1 MEEKRDEHD
10 ETKCGK
16 DIVTMVIDKF
26 KSGEHDE
33 TNNGMESHSSA
44 ADIQSSG
51 FEEENLGC
59 SNVNASIS
67 NDKDDSDH
75 HDTEAK
81 FNPLFEKKNALHSG
95 ISSSNAIGTIAMT
108 LPEADA
114 SGAPKRRLSTP
125 SAIFSS
131 EAGIQV
137 RRKDKVCMPL
147 SFVRSLILLCHATSL
162 SIGRRRQ

>member
-1 MEEKRDEHD
+1 M
-10 ETKCGK
+10 
-16 DIVTMVIDKF
+16 

-51 FEEENLGC
+51 FGEENLGH
-59 SNVNASIS
+59 SNVKGASIS

-81 FNPLFEKKNALHSG
+81 FNPLFEEKNALHSG
-95 ISSSNAIGTIAMT
+95 ISSSNAIGAIAMT

-114 SGAPKRRLSTP
+114 GGAPKRRLSTP

-137 RRKDKVCMPL
+137 RRRRRDKVCMSL
-147 SFVRSLILLCHATSL
+147 SFVRLLILSYRHATSL
-162 SIGRRRQ
+162 SIGRWRQ

>member
-1 MEEKRDEHD
+1 M
-10 ETKCGK
+10 
-16 DIVTMVIDKF
+16 

-44 ADIQSSG
+44 ADIQSSSFG
-51 FEEENLGC
+51 EDNLGH
-59 SNVNASIS
+59 SNVKDASIS

-75 HDTEAK
+75 DNEVRI
-81 FNPLFEKKNALHSG
+81 NPLFEKKNALHSG

-108 LPEADA
+108 SD
-114 SGAPKRRLSTP
+114 GAPKRRLSTP

-137 RRKDKVCMPL
+137 RRKRDKVCYCH
-147 SFVRSLILLCHATSL
+147 SSAYVYYRIVCQSLLLL
-162 SIGRRRQ
+162 SI

>member
-1 MEEKRDEHD
+1 MIEPWKEIPV
-10 ETKCGK
+10 
-16 DIVTMVIDKF
+16 DIVTMVIDKL

-51 FEEENLGC
+51 FGEENLGH
-59 SNVNASIS
+59 SNIKDASIS

-81 FNPLFEKKNALHSG
+81 FNPLFEEKNALHSG

-114 SGAPKRRLSTP
+114 GGAPKRRLSTP

-137 RRKDKVCMPL
+137 RRRRRRDKVCMPL
-147 SFVRSLILLCHATSL
+147 SFVRLILSYRHATSL
-162 SIGRRRQ
+162 SIGRWRQ

>member
-1 MEEKRDEHD
+1 
-10 ETKCGK
+10 
-16 DIVTMVIDKF
+16 MVIDKF
-26 KSGEHDE
+26 KRDEHDE

-51 FEEENLGC
+51 FEEENLGH

-137 RRKDKVCMPL
+137 RRRRRRRDKVCMSL
-147 SFVRSLILLCHATSL
+147 SFVCLRILSSRHFDFCYF
-162 SIGRRRQ
+162 SIYRAAAAIAAA

>member
-1 MEEKRDEHD
+1 MRRPLEKSSELPTLEASRKKRRRQGYFFECIFRVASWIDASIRAANM
-10 ETKCGK
+10 TKRK
-16 DIVTMVIDKF
+16 
-26 KSGEHDE
+26 
-33 TNNGMESHSSA
+33 GMESHSSA
-44 ADIQSSG
+44 ADIESSG
-51 FEEENLGC
+51 FEEENLGH
-59 SNVNASIS
+59 SNVKGASIS

-81 FNPLFEKKNALHSG
+81 LNPLFEKKNALHSG

-114 SGAPKRRLSTP
+114 GGAPKRRLSTP

-137 RRKDKVCMPL
+137 RRRD
-147 SFVRSLILLCHATSL
+147 
-162 SIGRRRQ
+162 